1 LVTGFFTGF
10 GATFLLG
17 FVVAFALAEDFFAAG
32 FAADFA
38 LLAGFFAAGRAGLAL
53 PLAGALDTGLRVMK
67 TGLPTQ
73 NPDQRD
79 PVENADS
86 NSRQTPGSNQLL
98 E

>member
-1 LVTGFFTGF
+1 
-10 GATFLLG
+10 LG

-32 FAADFA
+32 FAAGLA
-38 LLAGFFAAGRAGLAL
+38 LLAGFFAAGRAGLARL
-53 PLAGALDTGLRVMK
+53 LADALDTGLRVMK

-79 PVENADS
+79 PVENAD
-86 NSRQTPGSNQLL
+86 NHSRQTPGSNQLL

>member
-1 LVTGFFTGF
+1 
-10 GATFLLG
+10 LG
-17 FVVAFALAEDFFAAG
+17 FVVAFAVAEGFFTAG
-32 FAADFA
+32 FAASLA

-79 PVENADS
+79 RVENAD
-86 NSRQTPGSNQLL
+86 NHSRQTPGSNQLP